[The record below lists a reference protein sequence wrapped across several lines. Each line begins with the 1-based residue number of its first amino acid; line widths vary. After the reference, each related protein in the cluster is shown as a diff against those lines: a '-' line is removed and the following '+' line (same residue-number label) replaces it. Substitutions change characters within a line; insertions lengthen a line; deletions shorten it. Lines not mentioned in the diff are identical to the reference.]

1 MDDIKYLNGI
11 QKMSEWLSNSAIIL
25 NEVYSELKT
34 LEANNV
40 GDTHPDEIASIKNKI
55 QDLLEKREF
64 ALKIVKNNSKN

>member
-25 NEVYSELKT
+25 NQVYSELKI

-40 GDTHPDEIASIKNKI
+40 GDTHPDEIASIKEKI

>member
-25 NEVYSELKT
+25 NQVYSELKT

-40 GDTHPDEIASIKNKI
+40 GDTHPDEIASIKEKI